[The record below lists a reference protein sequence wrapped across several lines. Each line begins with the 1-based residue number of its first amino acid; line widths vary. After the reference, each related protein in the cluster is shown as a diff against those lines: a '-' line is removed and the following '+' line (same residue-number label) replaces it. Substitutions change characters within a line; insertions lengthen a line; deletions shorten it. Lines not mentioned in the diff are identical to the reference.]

1 VKISAFDT
9 DETVGAVGIVTEEEL
24 VDVAELDVLLPVT
37 VA

>member
-1 VKISAFDT
+1 VT

-24 VDVAELDVLLPVT
+24 VDVAELDELLPVT